1 MNFHINQLA
10 NNDKTIIE
18 NLTAKSKYHS
28 QFRTGISN
36 GMLGGGCRLL
46 WKQQMFFNAY
56 PAIDMDRPKYGE
68 LNIFNYLNEA
78 SPRFGGCFF

>member
-1 MNFHINQLA
+1 MTKQSLKILQQKASITVDSEQEFPM
-10 NNDKTIIE
+10 E
-18 NLTAKSKYHS
+18 CWE
-28 QFRTGISN
+28 
-36 GMLGGGCRLL
+36 GGCRLL

>member
-1 MNFHINQLA
+1 M
-10 NNDKTIIE
+10 E
-18 NLTAKSKYHS
+18 CWE
-28 QFRTGISN
+28 
-36 GMLGGGCRLL
+36 GGCRLL